1 MLVIAHAGARSLAPE
16 NTLAAARK
24 ALEVG
29 ADMWELDVGVTA
41 DSELILFH
49 DDSLARTTDAR
60 RMYPDRAPWTF
71 TTFTL
76 SELEVLDSGTWFVE
90 TDPFGQ
96 IAAGAVTSQEQ
107 ANYRGEPVPT
117 LRRALEFTRDNHW
130 RVNVEIKTLPPPMT
144 DFPVVEAVIS
154 LINELDMASQVL
166 VSSFVPDHVMQVR
179 RLNPSIATAA
189 VVGWSQTEALHM
201 PLDLPVDGYN
211 PRHTL
216 LSDQQIQGLR
226 QTGFEVHPWT
236 VNEEAEMRRLIR
248 AGVTGII
255 TDFPQRLRQVLAA
268 QKTAAVSMKKVN

>member
-1 MLVIAHAGARSLAPE
+1 MPPVLVVAHGGARSLAPE

-24 ALEVG
+24 ALEIG

-41 DSELILFH
+41 DGELILFH
-49 DDSLARTTDAR
+49 DDSLARTTNAR
-60 RMYPDRAPWTF
+60 QVYPDRAPWTF

-76 SELEVLDSGTWFVE
+76 AEIEALDSGTWFVE

-107 ANYRGEPVPT
+107 ARYRGEPVPT
-117 LRRALEFTRDNHW
+117 LRRALEFTRDSNW
-130 RVNVEIKTLPPPMT
+130 RVNVEVKTLPPPMT

-179 RLNPSIATAA
+179 HLNPSIATAA

-201 PLDLPVDGYN
+201 PLDLSVDGYN

-226 QTGFEVHPWT
+226 QAGFEVHPWT
-236 VNEEAEMRRLIR
+236 VNDKAEMRRLIH

-255 TDFPQRLRQVLAA
+255 TDFPQRLRQLLAA
-268 QKTAAVSMKKVN
+268 QEAAAASI